1 MKYTNNHIKLEGA
14 QKYIRKGIGLLV
26 RKMNKRQKKKSVIDK
41 KARYLSKAWMGCN
54 FVLLGKTTR
63 RHEHVF
69 EEKMLMGY
77 SICCVPYGQDELYQ
91 LTLQK
96 I

>member
-14 QKYIRKGIGLLV
+14 QKYIRKGKGLLV

-54 FVLLGKTTR
+54 FV
-63 RHEHVF
+63 
-69 EEKMLMGY
+69 
-77 SICCVPYGQDELYQ
+77 
-91 LTLQK
+91 
-96 I
+96 